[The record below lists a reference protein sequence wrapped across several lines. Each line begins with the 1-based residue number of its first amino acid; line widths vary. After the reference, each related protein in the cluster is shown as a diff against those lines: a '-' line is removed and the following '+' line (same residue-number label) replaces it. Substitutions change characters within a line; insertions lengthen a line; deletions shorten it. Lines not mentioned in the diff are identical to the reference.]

1 MKKKVFKIMKYSL
14 DKYKF
19 YQYKDKNA
27 KDTVA
32 AVSTYA
38 GRTVKGYAKC
48 DPKDQFSIEKGKEL
62 AAARCNAKIATKRV
76 KRASAQY
83 MEAQKQ
89 LADARRFMVRMT
101 EYYTDAVDQLDEA
114 NTAIADLMK
123 SM

>member
-1 MKKKVFKIMKYSL
+1 MKYSL

-32 AVSTYA
+32 AASTYA

-48 DPKDQFSIEKGKEL
+48 DPRDQFSIEKGKEL
-62 AAARCNAKIATKRV
+62 AAARCNAKIAAKRV
-76 KRASAQY
+76 KRASAKY
-83 MEAQKQ
+83 LEAQQQ
-89 LADARRFMVRMT
+89 LADARRFMARMT

-114 NTAIADLMK
+114 NTAITDMMK

>member
-1 MKKKVFKIMKYSL
+1 MKYSL

-32 AVSTYA
+32 AASTYA

-48 DPKDQFSIEKGKEL
+48 DPKDQFSIETGKEL
-62 AAARCNAKIATKRV
+62 AAARCNAKIAAKRV
-76 KRASAQY
+76 KRASAKY
-83 MEAQKQ
+83 LEAQQQ
-89 LADARRFMVRMT
+89 LADANRFMARMT

-114 NTAIADLMK
+114 NAAVIDLMK

>member
-1 MKKKVFKIMKYSL
+1 MKYSL

-32 AVSTYA
+32 AASTYA

-48 DPKDQFSIEKGKEL
+48 DPTDQFSIEKGKEL
-62 AAARCNAKIATKRV
+62 AAARCNAKIAAKRV
-76 KRASAQY
+76 KRASAKY
-83 MEAQKQ
+83 LEAQQQ
-89 LADARRFMVRMT
+89 LADAKRFMARMT

-114 NTAIADLMK
+114 NAAITDMIK

>member
-1 MKKKVFKIMKYSL
+1 MKYSL

-32 AVSTYA
+32 AASTYA

-48 DPKDQFSIEKGKEL
+48 DPRDQFSIEKGKEL
-62 AAARCNAKIATKRV
+62 AAARCNAKIAAKRV
-76 KRASAQY
+76 KRASAKY
-83 MEAQKQ
+83 LEAQQQ
-89 LADARRFMVRMT
+89 LADARRFMARMT

-114 NTAIADLMK
+114 NAAITDMMK

>member
-1 MKKKVFKIMKYSL
+1 MKYSL

-32 AVSTYA
+32 AASTYA

-48 DPKDQFSIEKGKEL
+48 DPRDQFSVKKGKEL
-62 AAARCNAKIATKRV
+62 AAARCNAKIAAKRV
-76 KRASAQY
+76 KRASAKY
-83 MEAQKQ
+83 LEAQQQ
-89 LADARRFMVRMT
+89 LADARRFMARMT

-114 NTAIADLMK
+114 NAAITDMMK

>member
-1 MKKKVFKIMKYSL
+1 MKYSL

-27 KDTVA
+27 EDPTIVRDTVA
-32 AVSTYA
+32 AASTYA

-62 AAARCNAKIATKRV
+62 AAARCNAKIAAKRV
-76 KRASAQY
+76 KRASAKY
-83 MEAQKQ
+83 LEAQKQ
-89 LADARRFMVRMT
+89 LINAKRFMTRMT
-101 EYYTDAVDQLDEA
+101 DYYTDAVDQLDEA
-114 NTAIADLMK
+114 NMAVADMLK

>member
-1 MKKKVFKIMKYSL
+1 MKYSL

-32 AVSTYA
+32 AASTYA

-48 DPKDQFSIEKGKEL
+48 DPRDQFTIEKGKEL
-62 AAARCNAKIATKRV
+62 AAARCNAKIAAKRV
-76 KRASAQY
+76 KRASAKY
-83 MEAQKQ
+83 LEAQQQ
-89 LADARRFMVRMT
+89 LAEARRFMARMT
-101 EYYTDAVDQLDEA
+101 EYYTVAVDHLDEA
-114 NTAIADLMK
+114 NAAITDMMK

>member
-1 MKKKVFKIMKYSL
+1 MKYSL

-19 YQYKDKNA
+19 YQYKDKNG

-32 AVSTYA
+32 AASTYA

-62 AAARCNAKIATKRV
+62 AAARCNAKIAAKRV
-76 KRASAQY
+76 KRASAKY
-83 MEAQKQ
+83 LEAQKQ
-89 LADARRFMVRMT
+89 LADARRFMARMT

-114 NTAIADLMK
+114 NAAITDMMK